1 MLGLCGLRRTLAAPA
16 PLLLALLTLGLTLGL
31 LEAHG
36 LVAGAATP
44 ADTVESVPTRL
55 AQATPTQQGW
65 SAGPPRSP
73 QAVPSPHT
81 NILAGGGGA
90 GAGGASAVS
99 GAALPPVGSA
109 TSEETAGSPP
119 SASPKLPGL
128 ASRPSA
134 PLELPRPPLDLT
146 QRRAWLKSA
155 LDDALA
161 VPTLSRSRVGVLVVE
176 SEGGKPIYARGEKLA
191 LNAASN
197 VKIVTSAAALAL
209 LGPEY
214 RWRTTVA
221 AQIGAK
227 GSPIG
232 PGGELTGDLFLK
244 GYGDPT
250 LGPEELGAMISELA
264 AVGLKHVRGA
274 IVADESFFDGTHVG
288 PAYDQ
293 KNDSSPSRA
302 PSAALSL
309 NGNVVEIT
317 VIPAVRA
324 GAPARVVVNPPS
336 AAFTVTGRIVTAA
349 TGPALTTID
358 TKDETGGRAQIVVS
372 GRVRLGSEPRS
383 YKRRVINP
391 PLFAAYAFKALL
403 ERRGITV
410 AQPPRLGISPA
421 QGLRVLATN
430 YSAPM
435 GVVAHELNKRSNNLV
450 AEQVLRTLGAEIL
463 GRPGTWEK
471 GLEAVARYLTAL
483 GIRKGTYQMTN
494 GSGLYDSN
502 RFSAEQIVMV
512 LRGALRDFRISAE
525 FMSSLAIAGTD
536 GTMGHRMGNTPAERF
551 VRGKTGTLVGTSA
564 LSGFAGSPGH
574 LPLIFSILMN
584 DVPLATDA
592 RRVQDRIAEL
602 LVAYIEADN
611 PTLPATPATRP

>member
-1 MLGLCGLRRTLAAPA
+1 M
-16 PLLLALLTLGLTLGL
+16 
-31 LEAHG
+31 
-36 LVAGAATP
+36 V
-44 ADTVESVPTRL
+44 
-55 AQATPTQQGW
+55 
-65 SAGPPRSP
+65 
-73 QAVPSPHT
+73 
-81 NILAGGGGA
+81 AGGGGA
-90 GAGGASAVS
+90 GAGGASPA
-99 GAALPPVGSA
+99 GAASPPVGSA
-109 TSEETAGSPP
+109 ISEETAGSSP
-119 SASPKLPGL
+119 SPSPKLPGL
-128 ASRPSA
+128 TSRPSA
-134 PLELPRPPLDLT
+134 PLELPRPPLELT
-146 QRRAWLKSA
+146 QRRAWLKTA

-161 VPTLSRSRVGVLVVE
+161 VPSLSKSRVGVLVVE
-176 SEGGKPIYARGEKLA
+176 AEGGKPIYARGEKLA

-214 RWRTTVA
+214 RWRTTIA

-227 GSPIG
+227 GSPVG
-232 PGGELTGDLFLK
+232 PGGELSGDLFLK

-264 AVGLKHVRGA
+264 AMGLKHVRGA

-324 GAPARVVVNPPS
+324 GAPARVVINPPS

-421 QGLRVLATN
+421 QGLRVLGTN
-430 YSAPM
+430 FSAPM

-592 RRVQDRIAEL
+592 RRAQDRIAEL

-611 PTLPATPATRP
+611 LTTPTTPATRP